1 MSYGRNSE
9 VTGFVRADGR
19 KLRNGAGE
27 ELLLRGV
34 GFGSWLLP
42 EGYMW
47 KFPKEGDR
55 PRRIE
60 AMIER
65 LIGKE
70 KAEQFWDSYYNR
82 YVAEADIARIAEEG
96 FNSVRLP
103 INARFLLDE
112 RGAANGG
119 IPAYREERVG
129 LIDRVIDWCRRHRL
143 YVILDLH
150 GAPGGQT
157 GANIDDSEF
166 DRPELFT
173 VEANWRQT
181 VELWRMLADRYKDE
195 WIVAGYDLLNEPLP
209 EWFSSLYGR
218 VMPLYREIVRA
229 IREVDRRHM
238 IILEGVH
245 WSTDWSIFAEAFGDE
260 PLDDNVLLQFH
271 KYWNNPDTESIDR
284 YLQLRD
290 KWNVPIFMGEGGE
303 NNKDWYTGAFRLFE
317 DQEISW
323 NFWTWKKLSAT
334 NSPCS
339 IRTPEGWGLLVDYL
353 QGGFKPSAETAER
366 ILGSYLDNMRLADC
380 EYRPEVA
387 RSLLRRAPV
396 RIPAVFYGYKG
407 EGVSFGC
414 ASGESEAG
422 VGARVG
428 SGAEQGIDVGFRTG
442 DRTAIRFV
450 DSERTT
456 ATFAHGGGEEWEP
469 DQWLCLE
476 LSAGD
481 WFVYDFIGDDRDPQA
496 ELAVRLKLQA
506 VGETGK
512 LAAELDGRALGCVDA
527 QGEEWRTYGEVDL
540 GAVGPGD
547 HSLKLRCAE
556 GSLRLIWLEL
566 LSIARQ

>member
-1 MSYGRNSE
+1 MSQRRKQE

-65 LIGKE
+65 LIGRE

-82 YVAEADIARIAEEG
+82 YVTEEDIARIAEEG

-103 INARFLLDE
+103 INARFLLAETGATGGSAPIYRKE
-112 RGAANGG
+112 RL
-119 IPAYREERVG
+119 E
-129 LIDRVIDWCRRHRL
+129 LIDRLIEWCRTYRL
-143 YVILDLH
+143 YVVLDLH

-173 VEANWRQT
+173 VEANCRQT

-209 EWFSSLYGR
+209 EWFSSLYGK

-229 IREVDRRHM
+229 IREVDSRHM

-245 WSTDWSIFAEAFGDE
+245 WSTDWSIFAEAFGDD
-260 PLDDNVLLQFH
+260 PIDDNVLLQFH
-271 KYWNNPDTESIDR
+271 KYWNNPDTESIAR
-284 YLQLRD
+284 YLELRD

-317 DQEISW
+317 DHEISW
-323 NFWTWKKLSAT
+323 NFWTWKKLGTT

-339 IRTPEGWGLLVDYL
+339 IRIPEGWGLLVDYL
-353 QGGFKPSAETAER
+353 QGGAKPPAETTER
-366 ILGSYLDNMRLADC
+366 ILWSYLDNMRLIDC
-380 EYRPEVA
+380 EYRPEVV

-396 RIPAVFYGYKG
+396 RIPAIFYGYKG
-407 EGVSFGC
+407 EGVSFGR
-414 ASGESEAG
+414 AAAESGT
-422 VGARVG
+422 
-428 SGAEQGIDVGFRTG
+428 EQTAPGVGFRTG

-450 DSERTT
+450 DSERAT
-456 ATFAHGGGEEWEP
+456 ATFAHGGGEEWQP
-469 DQWLCLE
+469 DQWLCVE
-476 LSAGD
+476 MSAGD
-481 WFVYDFIGDDRDPQA
+481 WFVYDFIGVDSNPQE
-496 ELAVRLKLQA
+496 ELAVRFKLQA
-506 VGETGK
+506 VGGGGK
-512 LAAELDGRALGCVDA
+512 LEAALNGQTLGSVDA
-527 QGEEWRTYGEVDL
+527 RDGEWREYGDIGV
-540 GAVGPGD
+540 GSAGPGD
-547 HSLKLRCAE
+547 HALTVRCTA
-556 GSLRLIWLEL
+556 GSLRLMCLEL
-566 LSIARQ
+566 LSAARK

>member
-1 MSYGRNSE
+1 MSQRRKQE

-65 LIGKE
+65 LIGRE
-70 KAEQFWDSYYNR
+70 KAELFWDSYYNR
-82 YVAEADIARIAEEG
+82 YVAEEDIARIAEDG

-103 INARFLLDE
+103 INARFLLAGTE
-112 RGAANGG
+112 ATGGGAP
-119 IPAYREERVG
+119 IYREERLK
-129 LIDRVIDWCRRHRL
+129 LIDRVIDWCRKYRL
-143 YVILDLH
+143 YVVLDLH

-181 VELWRMLADRYKDE
+181 VDLWSMLADRYKDE

-209 EWFSSLYGR
+209 EWFSSLYGK
-218 VMPLYREIVRA
+218 VIPLYREIVRA
-229 IREVDRRHM
+229 IREVDSRHM

-245 WSTDWSIFAEAFGDE
+245 WSTDWSIFEGAFGDE

-271 KYWNNPDTESIDR
+271 KYWNNPDTESIAR
-284 YLQLRD
+284 YLELRD

-303 NNKDWYTGAFRLFE
+303 NNKDWYAGAFRLFE
-317 DQEISW
+317 DHDISW
-323 NFWTWKKLSAT
+323 NFWTWKKLGTT

-339 IRTPEGWGLLVDYL
+339 IRIPEGWGLLIDYL
-353 QGGFKPSAETAER
+353 QGGAKPSAETAER
-366 ILGSYLDNMRLADC
+366 ILWNYLDNMRLTDC
-380 EYRPEVA
+380 EYRPEVV

-396 RIPAVFYGYKG
+396 RIPAIFYGYKG
-407 EGVSFGC
+407 EGVSFGR
-414 ASGESEAG
+414 AAAE
-422 VGARVG
+422 
-428 SGAEQGIDVGFRTG
+428 SGAKQAAAGVGFRTG

-456 ATFAHGGGEEWEP
+456 ATFAHGGGEEWQP
-469 DQWLCLE
+469 DQWLCVE
-476 LSAGD
+476 MSAGD
-481 WFVYDFIGDDRDPQA
+481 WFVYDFIGDDSKPQE
-496 ELAVRLKLQA
+496 ELAVRFKLQA
-506 VGETGK
+506 VGGGGK
-512 LAAELDGRALGCVDA
+512 LEAALNGQTLGSVEA
-527 QGEEWRTYGEVDL
+527 RGGNWREYGDIEL
-540 GAVGPGD
+540 GAAGPGD
-547 HSLKLRCAE
+547 HALTVRCTA
-556 GSLRLIWLEL
+556 GSLRLMWLEL
-566 LSIARQ
+566 LSAARK